1 MLKVSKVLVVGAMGN
16 RAQKFGPKTQNLV
29 PQAFLGPK
37 ISRMSDY
44 YLSVFMK

>member
-1 MLKVSKVLVVGAMGN
+1 MLKVSKFLVVGAMGN
-16 RAQKFGPKTQNLV
+16 WAPKFGPKSQNSV

-37 ISRMSDY
+37 VSRMSD